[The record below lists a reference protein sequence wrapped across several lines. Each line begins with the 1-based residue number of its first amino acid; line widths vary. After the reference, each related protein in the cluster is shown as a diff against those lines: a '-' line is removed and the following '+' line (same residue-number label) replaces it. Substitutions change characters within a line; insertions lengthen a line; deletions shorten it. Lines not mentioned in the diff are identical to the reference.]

1 MAYSVHMDAEEARRM
16 VAEGGTLLLLDAP
29 EQLVFGI
36 DQTVRSR
43 LEARLQQ
50 LHHAAM
56 RS

>member
-1 MAYSVHMDAEEARRM
+1 MDAEEARRM